1 MNLSC
6 KIPSNMNSSSA
17 NMLQIPWKVRGSNSK
32 LLQLP
37 LKRQLPAPF
46 HAANSKE
53 SRKKRDTYDSQSDSG
68 PIVKLKQ
75 GRELGLLSMI
85 FSKKNKVVIESLPVV
100 EGGTSFFNVYQCTLT
115 NNNEYHYQWT
125 LKMTYISPVCR
136 GPELNAIYIER
147 ERSPQNS
154 GGDLSLVRN
163 PLILGPWDST
173 QCRWLRV
180 WLLWFCQFLSFFAS
194 SLRKRTL
201 I

>member
-1 MNLSC
+1 MNPSC
-6 KIPSNMNSSSA
+6 KIPSSNMNSSSA

-53 SRKKRDTYDSQSDSG
+53 SRKKRDTYDSQSNSG

-85 FSKKNKVVIESLPVV
+85 FSKNKGVIESLPMV

-115 NNNEYHYQWT
+115 NNNEYHYQ
-125 LKMTYISPVCR
+125 
-136 GPELNAIYIER
+136 
-147 ERSPQNS
+147 
-154 GGDLSLVRN
+154 
-163 PLILGPWDST
+163 
-173 QCRWLRV
+173 
-180 WLLWFCQFLSFFAS
+180 
-194 SLRKRTL
+194 
-201 I
+201 

>member
-1 MNLSC
+1 MNPSC

-53 SRKKRDTYDSQSDSG
+53 SRKKRDTYDSQSNSG

-85 FSKKNKVVIESLPVV
+85 FSKNKGVIESLPMV

-136 GPELNAIYIER
+136 WPELNAIYIYICIYIYMCIYIYI
-147 ERSPQNS
+147 
-154 GGDLSLVRN
+154 VY
-163 PLILGPWDST
+163 IHT
-173 QCRWLRV
+173 Q
-180 WLLWFCQFLSFFAS
+180 
-194 SLRKRTL
+194 
-201 I
+201 